1 MMYRGGCINM
11 EIREGVRNTVAEAI
25 TKNIFKSM
33 ALLKKRV
40 VRFNA
45 LQSEHGI
52 PLSHVQV
59 LSLLNEVD
67 SLTITEISQKFDIA
81 KPNITPLVDRMIA
94 AGLVDRVRSSTDR
107 RIVNVV
113 ILPAGRQKLMEIQA
127 SLNANVSEWGTALKS
142 EEFDE
147 LAEALQTV
155 SRILS
160 KV

>member
-1 MMYRGGCINM
+1 M

-45 LQSEHGI
+45 LQAEHGI

>member
-1 MMYRGGCINM
+1 M

>member
-1 MMYRGGCINM
+1 M
-11 EIREGVRNTVAEAI
+11 ETREGIRNNVAEAI
-25 TKNIFKSM
+25 TKNIFQSM

-40 VRFNA
+40 VRFNM
-45 LQSEHGI
+45 LQAEHGI

-67 SLTITEISQKFDIA
+67 SLTITQISEKFDIA

-127 SLNANVSEWGTALKS
+127 SLNANVNEWADVLQPEEFTQLADALK
-142 EEFDE
+142 
-147 LAEALQTV
+147 TV
-155 SRILS
+155 SDILS

>member
-127 SLNANVSEWGTALKS
+127 SLNANVSEWSTALKS